1 MERKRKKRTE
11 AQLYADRHLRTG
23 RPPKPVE
30 DRQNDRVSVNMTRRE
45 RQALQQDADEAGLSL
60 AAYLLD
66 CWKKR
71 RR

>member
-1 MERKRKKRTE
+1 M
-11 AQLYADRHLRTG
+11 G
-23 RPPKPVE
+23 RPPKPAE
-30 DRQNDRVSVNMTRRE
+30 EKQGERVSVNMTREERRTLERE
-45 RQALQQDADEAGLSL
+45 ANEVGLSL

>member
-1 MERKRKKRTE
+1 MSQEKQPARM
-11 AQLYADRHLRTG
+11 G

-30 DRQNDRVSVNMTRRE
+30 DKQSERVSVNMTRRE
-45 RQALQQDADEAGLSL
+45 RQALEREAAEAGLSL

-66 CWKKR
+66 CWKTR